1 MTAVSGVVITVIVD
15 GKVVYTAVTDEN
27 GIARINKLPRKK
39 DVIVQL
45 RKSGYM
51 PIDLVLNNS
60 ADITPS
66 TIAVKLI
73 DKETGEIVLT
83 DTKQLTPNQETPY
96 DYQIENYQRIAGSV
110 IVR

>member
-1 MTAVSGVVITVIVD
+1 MTAVAGVVITIIIDRNVA
-15 GKVVYTAVTDEN
+15 YTAITDKN
-27 GIARINKLPRKK
+27 GIARISRLPRKK
-39 DVIVQL
+39 DILVQL

-51 PIDLVLNNS
+51 PIDLILNNS

-66 TIAVKLI
+66 TITVKLI
-73 DKETGEIVLT
+73 NKETEEIVLT

-96 DYQIENYQRIAGSV
+96 DYQIEGYQRIAGSI